1 MHRFQGV
8 IFQPLKRQLSFQKLE
23 LSILKSKI
31 MEHKTISPKESKKRK
46 MLLVLPLITLPFIT
60 ILFYTLGGGKMEA
73 MGGKNEVK
81 KGFNFNLPLPK
92 FKEDSALDKMS
103 YYDQAAVD
111 SIKLQEQIK
120 KDPNY
125 SNQKIVQESIGE
137 FLDTDFEVQGF
148 QKGKT
153 GFNSSSFQNRNE
165 QKVYQKLQ
173 ALQKAISQP
182 AITENYG
189 QDMREFENYGSS
201 KGISNEVKN
210 LEQMMS
216 KMGESQEPDPELKQ
230 LGGMLENILDIQ
242 HPSRVQERLKQSSDN
257 KKGKIFTVNRKK
269 EEDNTTSL
277 HPDKAA
283 LSSQN
288 NNSFYT
294 ADENLEQEQ
303 QQNSIGAVIH
313 ETQTIV
319 NGSVVKLRLSSDIS
333 LQGTLIPKYTFLYGI
348 ASLKGERLE
357 VKINNI
363 QFRNSIYPV
372 ELTVYDMD
380 GIDGI
385 YIPGAINRDVAK
397 ASADR
402 SIQTLGLTGVTDS
415 WGAQAAGMG
424 IEAAKS
430 LMSKKVKL
438 IKVVVKAGY
447 QVLLYDEKQKNLN
460 N

>member
-1 MHRFQGV
+1 
-8 IFQPLKRQLSFQKLE
+8 
-23 LSILKSKI
+23 
-31 MEHKTISPKESKKRK
+31 MEQKTISIKETKKRNL
-46 MLLVLPLITLPFIT
+46 LLVLPVITLPFIT
-60 ILFYTLGGGKMEA
+60 ILFYTLGGGQAEVMEA
-73 MGGKNEVK
+73 KNDIK
-81 KGFNFNLPLPK
+81 KGFNFNLPIPN

-125 SNQKIVQESIGE
+125 SNQKIAEESLGE
-137 FLDTDFEVQGF
+137 FADTDFTAERF

-153 GFNSSSFQNRNE
+153 AFNSASFQDRNE
-165 QKVYQKLQ
+165 QKVYEKLE

-182 AITENYG
+182 ALPGNYG

-201 KGISNEVKN
+201 KGVADEVKN
-210 LEQMMS
+210 LEKMMAT
-216 KMGESQEPDPELKQ
+216 MGESQQPDPELKQ

-242 HPSRVQERLKQSSDN
+242 HPSRVQERLKESSDS
-257 KKGKIFTVNRKK
+257 KKGKIFTVKHKK
-269 EEDNTTSL
+269 EEDNITSL
-277 HPDKAA
+277 Q
-283 LSSQN
+283 QN
-288 NNSFYT
+288 DVPANFIQSNSFYSI
-294 ADENLEQEQ
+294 DEIIDPGLF
-303 QQNSIGAVIH
+303 QNSIEAVIH

-319 NGSVVKLRLSSDIS
+319 NGSVVKLRLITDVM
-333 LQGTLIPKYTFLYGI
+333 LMGTIIPKNTFLYGT

-357 VKINNI
+357 VKIDNI
-363 QFRNSIYPV
+363 QFRNSIFPV
-372 ELTVYDMD
+372 ELTIYDID

-385 YIPGAINRDVAK
+385 YIPGALSRDVAK

-402 SIQTLGLTGVTDS
+402 SIQTLGMTGLTDS

-447 QVLLYDEKQKNLN
+447 KVLLYDEKQKNLKP
-460 N
+460 

>member
-1 MHRFQGV
+1 
-8 IFQPLKRQLSFQKLE
+8 
-23 LSILKSKI
+23 
-31 MEHKTISPKESKKRK
+31 MEHKTISIKESKRRK

-60 ILFYTLGGGKMEA
+60 ILFYILGGGQTEVT
-73 MGGKNEVK
+73 GGKNEVK
-81 KGFNFNLPLPK
+81 KGFNFNLPIPK
-92 FKEDSALDKMS
+92 FKEDSAFDKMS

-111 SIKLQEQIK
+111 SLKLQEQIK

-125 SNQKIVQESIGE
+125 SNKKVLEESVGE
-137 FLDTDFEVQGF
+137 FTEIDFEAQHF
-148 QKGKT
+148 QKKRT
-153 GFNSSSFQNRNE
+153 GFNSTSFQDKNE
-165 QKVYQKLQ
+165 QKVYEKLK
-173 ALQKAISQP
+173 ALQKVISQP
-182 AITENYG
+182 AIPDNYG

-201 KGISNEVKN
+201 KGVSDEIKN
-210 LEQMMS
+210 MEQMMS
-216 KMGESQEPDPELKQ
+216 TMGESQEPDPELKQ

-242 HPSRVQERLKQSSDN
+242 HPSRVQERLKRSSDS

-269 EEDNTTSL
+269 EEDNSTSL
-277 HPDKAA
+277 QQKDIA
-283 LSSQN
+283 LSSLKS
-288 NNSFYT
+288 NSFYT
-294 ADENLEQEQ
+294 VDENIEQEQ
-303 QQNSIGAVIH
+303 QQNSIEAVIH

-319 NGSVVKLRLSSDIS
+319 NGSVIKLRLESDIF
-333 LQGTLIPKYTFLYGI
+333 LQGTIIPKNTFLYGM
-348 ASLKGERLE
+348 AALKGERLE

-363 QFRNSIYPV
+363 QYRNSIFPV

-397 ASADR
+397 SSADR
-402 SIQTLGLTGVTDS
+402 SIQTLGLTGLTDS

-430 LMSKKVKL
+430 LISKKAKL

>member
-1 MHRFQGV
+1 
-8 IFQPLKRQLSFQKLE
+8 
-23 LSILKSKI
+23 
-31 MEHKTISPKESKKRK
+31 MEHKTISPKEAKKRK
-46 MLLVLPLITLPFIT
+46 MFLVLPLITLPFIT
-60 ILFYTLGGGKMEA
+60 ILFYTLEGGTMEA
-73 MGGKNEVK
+73 MGGKNEIK
-81 KGFNFNLPLPK
+81 KGFNLNLPLPK

-125 SNQKIVQESIGE
+125 SNQKTVQVSLGE
-137 FLDTDFEVQGF
+137 FPDTDFEVQRF
-148 QKGKT
+148 QKSKI
-153 GFNSSSFQNRNE
+153 GFNSSFQNRNE
-165 QKVYQKLQ
+165 QKVYEKLQ

-182 AITENYG
+182 AIPENYG
-189 QDMREFENYGSS
+189 QDMKEFENYGSS
-201 KGISNEVKN
+201 KGVSDEIQS

-216 KMGESQEPDPELKQ
+216 KMGESHEPDPELKQ

-257 KKGKIFTVNRKK
+257 KKGKIFTVNHKK
-269 EEDNTTSL
+269 EEDNVTSL
-277 HPDKAA
+277 QQDKTD
-283 LSSQN
+283 LSSIKS
-288 NNSFYT
+288 NSFYT
-294 ADENLEQEQ
+294 VDEHIEQEEH
-303 QQNSIGAVIH
+303 QNSIKAVIH
-313 ETQTIV
+313 ETQTII
-319 NGSVVKLRLSSDIS
+319 NGSVVKLRLSSDIF
-333 LQGTLIPKYTFLYGI
+333 LQGTMIPKNTFLYGI
-348 ASLKGERLE
+348 ATLKGERLE

-363 QFRNSIYPV
+363 QFRNSIFPV

-385 YIPGAINRDVAK
+385 YIPGAVSRDVAK

-402 SIQTLGLTGVTDS
+402 SIQTLGLTGLTDS
-415 WGAQAAGMG
+415 WGAQAVGMG

-447 QVLLYDEKQKNLN
+447 QVLLYDEKQKN
-460 N
+460 

>member
-1 MHRFQGV
+1 MEESVGAFSELDYEAQH
-8 IFQPLKRQLSFQKLE
+8 FQK
-23 LSILKSKI
+23 
-31 MEHKTISPKESKKRK
+31 KR
-46 MLLVLPLITLPFIT
+46 
-60 ILFYTLGGGKMEA
+60 
-73 MGGKNEVK
+73 
-81 KGFNFNLPLPK
+81 
-92 FKEDSALDKMS
+92 
-103 YYDQAAVD
+103 
-111 SIKLQEQIK
+111 
-120 KDPNY
+120 
-125 SNQKIVQESIGE
+125 
-137 FLDTDFEVQGF
+137 
-148 QKGKT
+148 T
-153 GFNSSSFQNRNE
+153 GFNSTSFQDKNE
-165 QKVYQKLQ
+165 QKVYDKLK
-173 ALQKAISQP
+173 ALQKVLSQP
-182 AITENYG
+182 SVPDHYG

-201 KGISNEVKN
+201 KGVSDEIKN

-216 KMGESQEPDPELKQ
+216 TMGESQEPDPELKQ

-242 HPSRVQERLKQSSDN
+242 HPSRVQERLKRSSDR

-269 EEDNTTSL
+269 EENNATLLQQDNTDQSFIN
-277 HPDKAA
+277 
-283 LSSQN
+283 S
-288 NNSFYT
+288 NSFYT
-294 ADENLEQEQ
+294 VDEIIEGEQ
-303 QQNSIGAVIH
+303 QQNSIEAVIH

-319 NGSVVKLRLSSDIS
+319 NGSVIKLRLGSDIL
-333 LQGTLIPKYTFLYGI
+333 LQGTIIPKNTFLYGM

-363 QFRNSIYPV
+363 QYRNSIFPV

-397 ASADR
+397 SSADR
-402 SIQTLGLTGVTDS
+402 SIQTLGLTGLTDS

>member
-1 MHRFQGV
+1 
-8 IFQPLKRQLSFQKLE
+8 
-23 LSILKSKI
+23 

-60 ILFYTLGGGKMEA
+60 ILFYTLGGGTMEA
-73 MGGKNEVK
+73 MGGKNEIK

-111 SIKLQEQIK
+111 SIKLQELIK

-125 SNQKIVQESIGE
+125 SNQKTVQESIGE
-137 FLDTDFEVQGF
+137 FPDTDFEVQRF

-173 ALQKAISQP
+173 ALQKAINQP

-201 KGISNEVKN
+201 KGVSDEIES

-216 KMGESQEPDPELKQ
+216 KMGESHEPDPELKQ

-242 HPSRVQERLKQSSDN
+242 HPSRVQERLKQSADT
-257 KKGKIFTVNRKK
+257 KKGKLLTVNRKK
-269 EEDNTTSL
+269 EEDNVTSL
-277 HPDKAA
+277 QQEKTD
-283 LSSQN
+283 LSSIKS
-288 NNSFYT
+288 NSFYT
-294 ADENLEQEQ
+294 VDEHIEQEEH
-303 QQNSIGAVIH
+303 QNSIEAVIH

-319 NGSVVKLRLSSDIS
+319 NGSVVKLRLSSDIF
-333 LQGTLIPKYTFLYGI
+333 LQGTMIPKNTFLYGI
-348 ASLKGERLE
+348 ATLKGERLE

-363 QFRNSIYPV
+363 QFRNSIFPV

-385 YIPGAINRDVAK
+385 YIPGAVSRDVAK

-402 SIQTLGLTGVTDS
+402 SIQTLGLTGLTDS

-447 QVLLYDEKQKNLN
+447 QVLLYDEKQKN
-460 N
+460 

>member
-1 MHRFQGV
+1 
-8 IFQPLKRQLSFQKLE
+8 
-23 LSILKSKI
+23 
-31 MEHKTISPKESKKRK
+31 MEHKIISPKESKKRK

-60 ILFYTLGGGKMEA
+60 ILFYILGVGQTKVT
-73 MGGKNEVK
+73 GGKNEVK
-81 KGFNFNLPLPK
+81 KGFNFNLPIPK
-92 FKEDSALDKMS
+92 FKEDSAFDKMS

-111 SIKLQEQIK
+111 SLKLQEQIK

-125 SNQKIVQESIGE
+125 SNEKVLEESVGE
-137 FLDTDFEVQGF
+137 FSELDFEAQHF
-148 QKGKT
+148 QRKRT
-153 GFNSSSFQNRNE
+153 GFNSTSFQSKSE
-165 QKVYQKLQ
+165 QKVYEKLE
-173 ALQKAISQP
+173 ALQKAISKP
-182 AITENYG
+182 SVPDNYG

-201 KGISNEVKN
+201 KGVSDEIKN
-210 LEQMMS
+210 LEDMMTT
-216 KMGESQEPDPELKQ
+216 MGESQEPDPELKQ

-242 HPSRVQERLKQSSDN
+242 HPSRVQERLKRSSDS
-257 KKGKIFTVNRKK
+257 KKGKIFTVSRKK

-277 HPDKAA
+277 Q
-283 LSSQN
+283 QN
-288 NNSFYT
+288 NTDQSFINSNSFYT
-294 ADENLEQEQ
+294 VDDNIEREH
-303 QQNSIGAVIH
+303 QQNSIEAVIH

-319 NGSVVKLRLSSDIS
+319 NGSVIKLRLGSDIF
-333 LQGTLIPKYTFLYGI
+333 LQGTIIPKNTFLYGI

-357 VKINNI
+357 VRIDNI
-363 QFRNSIYPV
+363 QYRNSIFPV

-402 SIQTLGLTGVTDS
+402 SIQTLGLTGLTDS

>member
-1 MHRFQGV
+1 
-8 IFQPLKRQLSFQKLE
+8 
-23 LSILKSKI
+23 
-31 MEHKTISPKESKKRK
+31 MEHKTMSLKESKKRK

-60 ILFYTLGGGKMEA
+60 ILFYTLGGGRMEA
-73 MGGKNEVK
+73 MGGKNEIK

-137 FLDTDFEVQGF
+137 FSDTDFEAQQF
-148 QKGKT
+148 QKNRT

-165 QKVYQKLQ
+165 QKVYEKLQ

-182 AITENYG
+182 AITDNYG

-201 KGISNEVKN
+201 KGVSDEVKN

-277 HPDKAA
+277 QKDNSISRSLK
-283 LSSQN
+283 
-288 NNSFYT
+288 NNSFYS

-303 QQNSIGAVIH
+303 QQNSIEAVIH
-313 ETQTIV
+313 ETQIIV
-319 NGSVVKLRLSSDIS
+319 NGSVVKLRLSSDIF
-333 LQGTLIPKYTFLYGI
+333 LQGTMIPKNTFLYGI

-363 QFRNSIYPV
+363 QFRNSIFPV
-372 ELTVYDMD
+372 ELTVYD
-380 GIDGI
+380 IDGI
-385 YIPGAINRDVAK
+385 YIPGAISRDVAK

-402 SIQTLGLTGVTDS
+402 SIQTLGLTGITDS